1 MLIDVSYF
9 TSGPRHILN
18 ASLGTIPN
26 PNAVEVNEALELYIA
41 CYQGQFLWL
50 MLGALSDDVMDYLGE
65 KSDESEVDVDMET
78 LCSRLRE
85 SFADYVY
92 YKILADGSEQA
103 TVTGLVRLKS
113 ANTQVGSPINRQ
125 VTVWNMMVER
135 NRRFA
140 EWASS
145 GRCPYV
151 GIKTSS
157 KMLTKINNMN
167 L

>member
-1 MLIDVSYF
+1 
-9 TSGPRHILN
+9 
-18 ASLGTIPN
+18 
-26 PNAVEVNEALELYIA
+26 
-41 CYQGQFLWL
+41 
-50 MLGALSDDVMDYLGE
+50 MDYLGE